1 MLNEELKQS
10 LIFLHVEELKTIA
23 LKISLSDKGKKWQ
36 IIARIIHFIET
47 GEKQKLPTIPKVS
60 CAVRGTDYQ
69 LNRNAPILKGAYKND
84 LKTRLFFKK
93 LIGDYFHFTAFG
105 IDWINERW
113 MDSNPPTYQEFAD
126 MWQAEYKRRK
136 EIPATPK
143 EEWAYINYVQQYLK
157 KHPTSTRQNLTNA
170 WEIERH
176 RNKEIVSKIL
186 LLNF

>member
-1 MLNEELKQS
+1 
-10 LIFLHVEELKTIA
+10 
-23 LKISLSDKGKKWQ
+23 
-36 IIARIIHFIET
+36 
-47 GEKQKLPTIPKVS
+47 
-60 CAVRGTDYQ
+60 
-69 LNRNAPILKGAYKND
+69 
-84 LKTRLFFKK
+84 
-93 LIGDYFHFTAFG
+93 
-105 IDWINERW
+105 